1 MIDLNQMWVDIE
13 CPKCGYQDE
22 IQLLDA
28 KTERTVFCHNCKINI
43 KLTDG
48 EASVNNM
55 IDSIN
60 SAFNEF
66 DDLLKNL

>member
-1 MIDLNQMWVDIE
+1 MWVDIE